1 MRRVPISSDCSFSL
15 RLLALWL
22 FRLPPMRQ
30 IRPLSRWIWWHSL
43 RGRLQLVCICSRER
57 PRWLGAQ
64 GTAVFRGLYGDPS
77 ALLVMRVDCLRT
89 GVDVSVSPENT
100 FVRQTFALAS
110 GEVVHASDSGL
121 IGRTVLFG
129 TIDGELTTGMADTD
143 RINADFAGLQPSVT
157 CENAGLALLNPVVT
171 GRVTIRQ

>member
-1 MRRVPISSDCSFSL
+1 MLILVALVSALAVPAATHAADPPPLAVGSGGIASGDDFSSFAFAVTKSPDGSVHGS
-15 RLLALWL
+15 
-22 FRLPPMRQ
+22 
-30 IRPLSRWIWWHSL
+30 
-43 RGRLQLVCICSRER
+43 
-57 PRWLGAQ
+57 
-64 GTAVFRGLYGDPS
+64 AVFRGLYGDPS
-77 ALLVMRVDCLRT
+77 ASLVMRVNCLRT

-143 RINADFAGLQPSVT
+143 RIDADFAGLQPSVT
-157 CENAGLALLNPVVT
+157 CENAGLALLNPVVM
-171 GRVTIRQ
+171 GGVTVRQ

>member
-1 MRRVPISSDCSFSL
+1 M
-15 RLLALWL
+15 
-22 FRLPPMRQ
+22 
-30 IRPLSRWIWWHSL
+30 
-43 RGRLQLVCICSRER
+43 
-57 PRWLGAQ
+57 
-64 GTAVFRGLYGDPS
+64 FRGLYGDPS

-89 GVDVSVSPENT
+89 GVDVSVSPKT
-100 FVRQTFALAS
+100 HLCGRRSPLRRVRS
-110 GEVVHASDSGL
+110 HASDSGL